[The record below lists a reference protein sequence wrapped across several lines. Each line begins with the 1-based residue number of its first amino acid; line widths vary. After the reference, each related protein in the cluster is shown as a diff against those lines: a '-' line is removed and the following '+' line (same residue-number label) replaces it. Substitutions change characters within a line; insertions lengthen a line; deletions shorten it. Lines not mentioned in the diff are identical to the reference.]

1 MIHHSPRRA
10 QGWIRRSDL
19 LIEVCRGVAW
29 GGSKCK
35 VDKSLHS
42 WGWMLG
48 LGLVSLV
55 CILTPELTVLAWYV
69 TGGLTSLSSASNSWS
84 PHQLPPPPTLP
95 PPPPPPPPTA
105 LTAGNALRVINILSL
120 ANCPC
125 QWSRNYIVCHRKQ
138 YSDIWLGPSV
148 KWSSWKAFKILIS
161 LVVFVRLGA
170 WYFLYEIIILII
182 KRSILLIVSIE
193 MSSLFRQK
201 NLSYFFKNVKF

>member
-1 MIHHSPRRA
+1 MIHHSPRRS
-10 QGWIRRSDL
+10 QGWIWRSDL

-95 PPPPPPPPTA
+95 PPPPPTA

-161 LVVFVRLGA
+161 FSCVCSTWSLIFLIRNHYTNYQKINTVNCINRNVVIVPTEEP
-170 WYFLYEIIILII
+170 FLFL
-182 KRSILLIVSIE
+182 
-193 MSSLFRQK
+193 
-201 NLSYFFKNVKF
+201 